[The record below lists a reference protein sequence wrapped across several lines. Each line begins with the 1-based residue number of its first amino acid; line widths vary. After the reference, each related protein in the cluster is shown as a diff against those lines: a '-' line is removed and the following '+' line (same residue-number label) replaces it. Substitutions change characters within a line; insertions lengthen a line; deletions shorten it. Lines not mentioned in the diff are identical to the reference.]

1 MKIVK
6 LPSTYYIIIE
16 SLDEVNNFIKNPK
29 ELIKEFHF
37 ISENDE
43 DIDETLVES
52 LSGYTDYKEEDF
64 PITIKLCSK
73 SYEMHSYD
81 YDMKQIIN
89 QIDINYFEDSDIDT
103 CIQDIMMWIND
114 LIDSL
119 KRMNIDFKLEK

>member
-1 MKIVK
+1 
-6 LPSTYYIIIE
+6 
-16 SLDEVNNFIKNPK
+16 
-29 ELIKEFHF
+29 
-37 ISENDE
+37 
-43 DIDETLVES
+43 
-52 LSGYTDYKEEDF
+52 
-64 PITIKLCSK
+64 
-73 SYEMHSYD
+73 MHSYD